1 MEVRRYIE
9 VSERLRRLVEE
20 AETEAKRIVADAE
33 AKAEKILSDARE
45 EARTMRLKAETGEIV
60 DQLVKETQDSAHL
73 EALRTTED
81 YEKRVSR
88 LLAID
93 PEIFDKAAN
102 EFFRRI
108 LES

>member
-20 AETEAKRIVADAE
+20 AETEAKTIVADAE
-33 AKAEKILSDARE
+33 ARAEKILSDARE
-45 EARTMRLKAETGEIV
+45 EARTMRLKAETGEVV
-60 DQLVKETQDSAHL
+60 DQLVKEAQDSAHA
-73 EALRTTED
+73 EALKITGEYD
-81 YEKRVSR
+81 KRVSR

-93 PEIFDKAAN
+93 SQLFNRAVD